1 MTSTRPREG
10 RGVRNAAGGEHDR
23 LKRAV
28 LQPVQCWDKKWAE
41 SKNGKQLQVFKWVK
55 SDRQVE
61 FDDEDEDEEIEQ
73 APIPRQIE
81 EEVGT
86 PIPALPTLQDAD
98 DTNASTPAQ
107 TGEDDDEDD
116 IVSTT
121 TINTMNTTKAPPSNP
136 PAHISD
142 STSPTLSKT
151 EKRPSLSASSSTL
164 AGSSSHPET
173 LAQKLIR
180 EETKGLNN
188 NSNNTTAMSTTTAGS
203 TEDDDEDDTD
213 SSRPLVFTPSLETP
227 VETQA
232 NTPQDFESMSPAPM
246 MMDSDDLKRE
256 ADVELVVKGLDEGQA
271 EMEEEMEEKLVVK
284 EQHHQHLH
292 VSSQSVS
299 GSDSTTTS
307 VAVAGGAVVA
317 VEHELVTLDS
327 AVGVLERAA
336 DIVAADAA
344 VEAVAHIAQEE
355 QEEDSRMEVDLPS
368 EHVV

>member
-55 SDRQVE
+55 SDRQVD
-61 FDDEDEDEEIEQ
+61 FDDDDDDEEIEQ

-98 DTNASTPAQ
+98 DTGASTPAQ

-116 IVSTT
+116 AVSTT
-121 TINTMNTTKAPPSNP
+121 TTNTTTTNINKTSTSNP
-136 PAHISD
+136 PATHT

-151 EKRPSLSASSSTL
+151 EKRPSISVSSTL
-164 AGSSSHPET
+164 AGSSSSHPET

-180 EETKGLNN
+180 EETKGLA
-188 NSNNTTAMSTTTAGS
+188 NSGGSTTGGS

-256 ADVELVVKGLDEGQA
+256 AEVDLVVKGLDQGQA

-284 EQHHQHLH
+284 EKEQHHHH
-292 VSSQSVS
+292 VVQPVS
-299 GSDSTTTS
+299 GSATTS

-317 VEHELVTLDS
+317 VEHERLGTVKS
-327 AVGVLERAA
+327 AEGHEIAGVQR
-336 DIVAADAA
+336 V
-344 VEAVAHIAQEE
+344 VH
-355 QEEDSRMEVDLPS
+355 EEDAHMDVDHPS
-368 EHVV
+368 VPFA